1 LVSFPFEVK
10 VFSAQ
15 RVKQPKR
22 FLFFKDLNFM
32 RLQVKQFDVGV
43 EWLGRD
49 RQRALK
55 EFGQQQHT
63 HGHENEHDASPSQMQ
78 QQQQQ
83 QHTHGHENEHDV
95 PPSQMQ
101 QQQQQQ
107 EEEVK
112 NRGCDGDTS
121 CCMGATRLAALK
133 AATGGGSM
141 SPEVLRL
148 LMPFI
153 LVRGLWF
160 LGKYENGLKEKEK
173 HKPCD
178 C

>member
-1 LVSFPFEVK
+1 
-10 VFSAQ
+10 
-15 RVKQPKR
+15 
-22 FLFFKDLNFM
+22 M

-55 EFGQQQHT
+55 EFG
-63 HGHENEHDASPSQMQ
+63 
-78 QQQQQ
+78 QQ